1 MRSELRQ
8 GTDRIL
14 GLVTWAIV
22 PTASLLVVSQM
33 RSHESLAGAIR
44 GTVAG
49 VGAMIPEGL
58 VLLTSIAFT
67 AGVLR
72 LSRRRVLV
80 QELAAIEGLARVD
93 VVCTDKTGT
102 ITELD
107 LEVSELVPLDGV
119 DRAEVEAALGA
130 LAAADPEPNASG
142 RALAHAFAS
151 PGWAPT
157 WRAAF
162 SSARRYSG
170 AGFGPHGDWIIGAPN
185 VLLDVGAGHG
195 DGGGAGGSTT
205 EPTAA
210 VAGTAT
216 APTATRAG
224 TAAEEATEADDESEA
239 ARPGGPAGRRA
250 VAPGTAC
257 CWWLAPGASRG
268 RAPRPPASRWPSSP
282 SRSGCGPT
290 PARRSTTSPRRA

>member
-1 MRSELRQ
+1 
-8 GTDRIL
+8 
-14 GLVTWAIV
+14 
-22 PTASLLVVSQM
+22 
-33 RSHESLAGAIR
+33 
-44 GTVAG
+44 
-49 VGAMIPEGL
+49 MIPEGL

-142 RALAHAFAS
+142 RALAHAFAARLG
-151 PGWAPT
+151 PDVAGGVLVGPPLLGRRLRPPRRLDHRRPQ
-157 WRAAF
+157 RAAGRG
-162 SSARRYSG
+162 RRPRRRRRRRG
-170 AGFGPHGDWIIGAPN
+170 RLRGG
-185 VLLDVGAGHG
+185 VGAATNDAAPQDSDGADRNEGG
-195 DGGGAGGSTT
+195 DGGRGGDRGGHDGRGRAARRSGWSTSSRAGDGAGGF
-205 EPTAA
+205 
-210 VAGTAT
+210 
-216 APTATRAG
+216 
-224 TAAEEATEADDESEA
+224 
-239 ARPGGPAGRRA
+239 ARG
-250 VAPGTAC
+250 
-257 CWWLAPGASRG
+257 SRG
-268 RAPRPPASRWPSSP
+268 RAPRPPASRWASSP

-290 PARRSTTSPRRA
+290 PARRSTTRLAGRDPEGHVGRRPPHGRRGGGPRRHCGCWDRA